1 MTKSNKIWHPN
12 FIEYMNF
19 IVNHP
24 NYDGLPIERKADGT
38 FAWIA
43 TAQSSI
49 GKARKEWCENK
60 ARELGFP
67 LEAGVYAK
75 VMREIHPTKWKVC
88 QICGKSMSI
97 YYHYPSA
104 NCLKAIEKTFG
115 IQCSETD
122 HISEVWDD
130 LIKNGFSVDNVA
142 TFFIKYGKLSSVTA
156 SSTKDEIITK
166 LEEQCRVHGLAVLSP
181 GAMSNFPDRYDGF
194 HTYNRCCR
202 SIQDAG
208 RSKENLKSYTRD
220 RRAYEY
226 WSDGNIQAANQF
238 MGSAYFYGISA
249 DHIGP
254 ISLGFIHDSHYL
266 RPMASSDN
274 STKRDRLQYEDIE
287 EIIAIENST
296 KINAMSWFSQMLW
309 DYIEENYKW
318 NIELIPVYY
327 RNALKQNMANYMFM
341 LYVIL
346 NNTDDAGKS
355 FLIKNVLSK
364 NFDCFNY
371 SYTFDDKGNII
382 TKSERHYTDRSKEE
396 LDRYIRI
403 AFDSV
408 YSFQTKDNRNM
419 KNDLTKTE
427 MDCLHTLLDEIK
439 DKEDYA
445 YSHFVELNRRIQ
457 LRLIN
462 NLKKHA
468 TN

>member
-24 NYDGLPIERKADGT
+24 NYEGLPIERKADGT
-38 FAWIA
+38 FAWIS
-43 TAQSSI
+43 TAQSAI

-104 NCLKAIEKTFG
+104 NCLKAIKKTFG
-115 IQCSETD
+115 IQYSETD

-202 SIQDAG
+202 SAQDAG

-266 RPMASSDN
+266 RPMTSSDN

-309 DYIEENYKW
+309 SYIEENYKC
-318 NIELIPVYY
+318 NIELIPNYY
-327 RNALKQNMANYMFM
+327 RNALKQNMANYMFI
-341 LYVIL
+341 LYIIL
-346 NNTDDAGKS
+346 DNTGDAGKS

-403 AFDSV
+403 AFASV

-419 KNDLTKTE
+419 KSDLTKTE
-427 MDCLHTLLDEIK
+427 MDCLHTLLAEIK
-439 DKEDYA
+439 DNEDYA
-445 YSHFVELNRRIQ
+445 YSHFVELNRSIQ